1 MAQSDVYRIIGGNRR
16 AAPYVVAVQSARFDR
31 LPTRVVI
38 PFVPSRQDGG
48 MADDNLAPSF
58 RIDGIDVTLAP
69 WQIFTIPVTALGP
82 VVASLAED
90 NASARIIR
98 GLDELISQAY
108 G

>member
-1 MAQSDVYRIIGGNRR
+1 MAQFDVYKIIGGNRQ

-31 LPTRVVI
+31 LPTRVV
-38 PFVPSRQDGG
+38 VPMVPPRRDRG
-48 MADDNLAPSF
+48 MLDDNLAPPF
-58 RIDGIDVTLAP
+58 RIEDTDVMLAL
-69 WQIFTIPVTALGP
+69 WQIFTIPVNALGP

-98 GLDELISQAY
+98 GLDELISQIY